1 MKRILVAVDGSD
13 HARRAIELA
22 ADIAQKYGAELILV
36 HVINDK
42 PLSDS
47 ARHLADV
54 EFADVLAKQKWV
66 NPEPVAGDSYQAL
79 GTFLKEQDS
88 RVNAIKELLGQKIL
102 DAARDEAR
110 SHGAKQVTVVVKNGD
125 PARAILEAGNECDA
139 NLIVMGSRG
148 LSDFKSLMLGS
159 VSHKVAN
166 TAPVNV
172 ITVR

>member
-1 MKRILVAVDGSD
+1 VKRILVAVDGSD
-13 HARRAIELA
+13 HARRAIGLA
-22 ADIAQKYGAELILV
+22 ADIAQKYDAELILV
-36 HVINDK
+36 HVIDDK

-54 EFADVLAKQKWV
+54 EFAEAVAKQKWV
-66 NPEPVAGDSYQAL
+66 NPEPVGGDRYQAL

-88 RVNAIKELLGQKIL
+88 RVATIKQLLGEKIL
-102 DAARDEAR
+102 DGAKNEAR
-110 SHGAKQVTVVVKNGD
+110 SHGARQVTSVIKSGD
-125 PARAILEAGNECDA
+125 PARGILEAGDECDA

-148 LSDFKSLMLGS
+148 LSDIKSLMLGS

-166 TAPVNV
+166 MSPANV